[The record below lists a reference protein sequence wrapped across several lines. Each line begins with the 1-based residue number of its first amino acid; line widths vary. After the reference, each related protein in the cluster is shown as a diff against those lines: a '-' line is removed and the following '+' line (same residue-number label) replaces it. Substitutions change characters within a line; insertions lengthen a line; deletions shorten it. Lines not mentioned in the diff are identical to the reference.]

1 MRLAG
6 EALPDG
12 KVIQKVR
19 VHRGSIAA
27 STVPDYAVRG
37 EDRAM
42 ADTAISPQHDL
53 LDAIRAVVGDRGLLT
68 DPADTAGYVQD
79 WRNLY
84 RGSTP
89 AVIRPANTE
98 DLAAVV
104 RLCAA
109 ARVAIVPQGGNTSMV
124 GGATP
129 SEDGSQ
135 LVLSLSRMTRIR
147 DIDAVDLTLTIE
159 AGVTLKAAQNCATDA
174 GCLLPLSIS
183 SEGTAQIGGVLANNA
198 GGNNTVRY
206 GNARDLVL
214 GLEVVM
220 ADGSVWNGLRRL
232 RKDNTGYCL
241 RQLFVGSEGTLGLI
255 TAAVLKLVP
264 RPRETCV
271 AFCALGSPHAA
282 LDLFSRFQAH
292 DPASVQAFEYMSGLG
307 IDFVLKHIP
316 GALLPLAQP
325 AMHYVLVELA
335 TPRPDAGLRAS
346 LEAVLVQALAEDIV
360 LDAAIA
366 DSDSQSMA
374 IWRLR
379 EEHSEAQKRE
389 GASVKNDVSVPVS
402 KVPEFIGRATVACE
416 ALIPGIRAVPFG
428 HMGDGNIH
436 FNLEQPLGA
445 DPVWFLAQDHAIMEA
460 VNEVV
465 RALDGSFSAEHG
477 IGRLKPYM
485 MPDWR
490 GGAELDAMLRI
501 KGALDP
507 LGIMNPGKVLP

>member
-1 MRLAG
+1 M
-6 EALPDG
+6 PD
-12 KVIQKVR
+12 
-19 VHRGSIAA
+19 AA
-27 STVPDYAVRG
+27 P
-37 EDRAM
+37 
-42 ADTAISPQHDL
+42 SPQSGL
-53 LDAIRAVVGDRGLLT
+53 LDAIRKVVGERGLLT
-68 DPADTAGYVQD
+68 DPADTSGYAED
-79 WRNLY
+79 WRRLY

-89 AVIRPANTE
+89 AVVRPASTE
-98 DLAAVV
+98 EVAAVV

-109 ARVAIVPQGGNTSMV
+109 ARAPIVPQGGNTSMV

-129 SEDGSQ
+129 SDDGSEF
-135 LVLSLSRMTRIR
+135 VLSLSRMTRVR
-147 DIDAVDLTLTIE
+147 DIDPIDLTLTIE
-159 AGVTLKAAQNCATDA
+159 AGATLKAAQNVAADA

-183 SEGTAQIGGVLANNA
+183 SEGTAQIGGVLAANA
-198 GGNNTVRY
+198 GGNNTLRY

-214 GLEVVM
+214 GLEVVLP
-220 ADGSVWNGLRRL
+220 DGAVWNGLRRL

-241 RQLFVGSEGTLGLI
+241 RQLFVGSEGTLGII

-271 AFCALGSPHAA
+271 AFCGVGSPDAA
-282 LDLFSRFQAH
+282 LELFSRFQAH
-292 DPASVQAFEYMSGLG
+292 DPAAMQAFEYMSGPG
-307 IDFVLKHIP
+307 IDLVLKHIP
-316 GALLPLAQP
+316 GATLPLARP

-346 LEAVLVQALAEDIV
+346 LEAVLVQALAEDLV

-366 DSDSQSMA
+366 ESDAQGMA

-402 KVPEFIGRATVACE
+402 KVPEFIRRATAACE
-416 ALIPGIRAVPFG
+416 VLIPGIRAVPFG

-436 FNLEQPLGA
+436 FNVEQPVGA
-445 DPVWFLAQDHAIMEA
+445 DPAWFLAQDHAIMDA

-490 GGAELDAMLRI
+490 GGAELETMRRI
-501 KGALDP
+501 KAALDP
-507 LGIMNPGKVLP
+507 LGIMNPGKVLL